1 VIREVGHLVLGM
13 GLPPKVLAQLL
24 NDMSTVEWRLAAG
37 CNDKVTAKNNTR
49 AVCSKGMPYAAE
61 FLQVHMYA

>member
-1 VIREVGHLVLGM
+1 VIRDVGNLVLGM

-37 CNDKVTAKNNTR
+37 CNDKVN
-49 AVCSKGMPYAAE
+49 
-61 FLQVHMYA
+61 H

>member
-1 VIREVGHLVLGM
+1 MCISTNERYALSDVIREVGNLVLGM

-37 CNDKVTAKNNTR
+37 CNDKVN
-49 AVCSKGMPYAAE
+49 
-61 FLQVHMYA
+61 H